1 MLHDRYSFCSPE
13 PRRDYPTPPIEQ
25 RLKWWFEKASKHSAF
40 MRDSKHQT
48 HMNLRKGIAATL
60 GLKSA
65 RVTIEQRENSV
76 VLLSTER
83 ASPLAE
89 LSTT

>member
-1 MLHDRYSFCSPE
+1 
-13 PRRDYPTPPIEQ
+13 
-25 RLKWWFEKASKHSAF
+25 

-83 ASPLAE
+83 DSPLSE